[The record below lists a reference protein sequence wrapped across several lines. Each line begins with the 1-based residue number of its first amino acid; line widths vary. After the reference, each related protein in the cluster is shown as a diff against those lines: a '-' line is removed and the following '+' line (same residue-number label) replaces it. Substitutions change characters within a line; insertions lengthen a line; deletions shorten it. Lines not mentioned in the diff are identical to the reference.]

1 MAIGGCFC
9 LVISILLF
17 TACTKTGAAGANG
30 ATGATGATGAQGPA
44 GAAGPAG
51 SRIYK
56 GSGAPADT
64 LGLVGDYY
72 IDASADSLYGPK
84 TLAGWGT
91 AISLQGAQGA
101 TGTAG
106 SNGSTILSG
115 STSPALSI
123 GSPGDYYFDNVTD
136 SLYGPKTRS
145 GWGTAVSLRGA
156 AGSANVIYYN
166 WVSFANLS
174 WSVFDPL
181 AYRRGYPVSMP
192 AITSDIFEQG
202 VVLVYMKEEVYS
214 LGSGA
219 RGDVIIQ
226 VPAEFNNQLNATKQ
240 SLTDEIQV
248 GSLRFYLSDALDTND
263 PGTLGDHFFGGND
276 YFYFYRIVIIPGG
289 VMGTGVDPRQ
299 MSYQDVCSRFHIQP

>member
-44 GAAGPAG
+44 GTAGPAG

-84 TLAGWGT
+84 TLTGWGT
-91 AISLQGAQGA
+91 AISLQGAQGG
-101 TGTAG
+101 TGSAG
-106 SNGSTILSG
+106 RNGSTILSG
-115 STSPALSI
+115 SISPASSV
-123 GSPGDYYFDNVTD
+123 GTPGDYYFDNVTD
-136 SLYGPKTRS
+136 SLYGPKTSS

-156 AGSANVIYYN
+156 TGSANVIYYN
-166 WVSFANLS
+166 WVSFANSS
-174 WSVFDPL
+174 WSSFDPI

-202 VVLVYMKEEVYS
+202 VVLVYLKEEVYTWT
-214 LGSGA
+214 SGDE
-219 RGDVIIQ
+219 GDVIIQ
-226 VPAEFNNQLNATKQ
+226 VPAVFNNQFNAKKQ
-240 SLTDEIQV
+240 SLMDEIQV
-248 GSLRFYLSDALDTND
+248 GSLRFYLSDALDNND
-263 PGTLGDHFFGGND
+263 PGTLGDRSSGFND
-276 YFYFYRIVIIPGG
+276 YYYSYRIVIIPGG
-289 VMGTGVDPRQ
+289 VIGTGVDPRQ
-299 MSYQDVCSRFHIQP
+299 MSYQEVCSRFQIQP